1 MVVETTERAVLDA
14 DNPPM
19 GDREPGAMAVE
30 MVART
35 VAGTGPGVD
44 AVPEEAHVAAG
55 ELSGLP
61 SQPGWAA
68 GEVETV
74 AAPAPVAAPTL
85 PPSGP
90 SAQLDTPAP
99 SPLPEPAEA
108 VLLSGADEL
117 FRGIYTRAA
126 LGEAEVVA
134 VCSAIAGEGK
144 TTVSLGLGITIA
156 QDYPERRVLVVE
168 TDFRRPVFAEDFGL
182 EPVPGLADCLE
193 TGQPLALAYR
203 RTRLDNLFLAP
214 AGRSSA
220 HASRLLRSSRM
231 ARGVDVMRQ
240 SYDLVIL
247 DVPPVLATSDALL
260 ICDLAD
266 AVIMVVR
273 SGVTPAPLVKRA
285 VDQLDAEKLRG
296 VVLNGAESAV
306 PRWLRQFYGL

>member
-1 MVVETTERAVLDA
+1 MAVETIERTALEQDS
-14 DNPPM
+14 PPI
-19 GDREPGAMAVE
+19 GDKPPGAMAVE
-30 MVART
+30 TVART
-35 VAGTGPGVD
+35 TAGTGPGAN
-44 AVPEEAHVAAG
+44 AVPEEARVAAG

-61 SQPGWAA
+61 SQPDRAA
-68 GEVETV
+68 GEGETV
-74 AAPAPVAAPTL
+74 TAPASGAAPTL
-85 PPSGP
+85 PPSQP

-99 SPLPEPAEA
+99 SALPGPAEA
-108 VLLSGADEL
+108 VILSGADEL

-144 TTVSLGLGITIA
+144 TTISLGLGITIA

-168 TDFRRPVFAEDFGL
+168 TDFRRPVFAADFGL

-203 RTRLDNLFLAP
+203 RTRLDNLFLVP

-220 HASRLLRSSRM
+220 HASRLLRSSCM

-266 AVIMVVR
+266 AVILVVR
-273 SGVTPAPLVKRA
+273 SGVTPAPLVKQA
-285 VDQLDAEKLRG
+285 VDQLDAQKLRG
-296 VVLNGAESAV
+296 VVLNGARSAV